1 MNNSLRT
8 VDSPSG
14 EQNLMLSLEE
24 LLLQSDLLA
33 GMARVDGKVLDIESV
48 FASTYLEH
56 LNTSKSSLVKSHYD
70 YVVQN
75 DETDG
80 RIASVMEQ
88 MSHFSREEKHRIP
101 RCLSAL
107 AICDGE
113 LHPKEAAM
121 IKQFADAM
129 GIDSSSL

>member
-1 MNNSLRT
+1 MNQTLPT

-14 EQNLMLSLEE
+14 EQNSMHALEA

-56 LNTSKSSLVKSHYD
+56 LNTEKSALVKSHYD

-80 RIASVMEQ
+80 RIDSVMEK
-88 MSHFSREEKHRIP
+88 MSYYPNEEKYRIL

-113 LHPKEAAM
+113 LHPNEAAM
-121 IKQFADAM
+121 LKKFADAM
-129 GIDSSSL
+129 NIDGTSI